1 MVMISAEISQ
11 MYVPSFVQWNGD
23 SLSFNNLAAV
33 CASRNEL
40 CKITITSA
48 VLQK

>member
-11 MYVPSFVQWNGD
+11 MYVPSFVQSIGD

-33 CASRNEL
+33 CASRNEF
-40 CKITITSA
+40 CEITITSA